1 MLGENTH
8 FKIKVINLIAIVA
21 VIYIYNL
28 NLSLWETTETLKF
41 QETRADM
48 AEKQLTE
55 LESSL
60 DNLVKQYG
68 DKSAAQEISA
78 SVPQSKW
85 KDGVYQGEGAGFA
98 GNILVEVTIENGVIA
113 NIEVLDYGNDDEA
126 YVNMA
131 VGVIDAML
139 ETQSSEVDAVSGATF
154 SSNGIKAAVT
164 AALQE
169 AEGE

>member
-48 AEKQLTE
+48 A
-55 LESSL
+55 
-60 DNLVKQYG
+60 
-68 DKSAAQEISA
+68 
-78 SVPQSKW
+78 
-85 KDGVYQGEGAGFA
+85 
-98 GNILVEVTIENGVIA
+98 
-113 NIEVLDYGNDDEA
+113 
-126 YVNMA
+126 

-154 SSNGIKAAVT
+154 SSNGIKAAV
-164 AALQE
+164 AEALQE

>member
-48 AEKQLTE
+48 A
-55 LESSL
+55 
-60 DNLVKQYG
+60 
-68 DKSAAQEISA
+68 
-78 SVPQSKW
+78 
-85 KDGVYQGEGAGFA
+85 
-98 GNILVEVTIENGVIA
+98 
-113 NIEVLDYGNDDEA
+113 
-126 YVNMA
+126 

-154 SSNGIKAAVT
+154 SSNGIKAAVA

>member
-21 VIYIYNL
+21 VIYVYNL
-28 NLSLWETTETLKF
+28 NLSLWETKEALNV
-41 QETRADM
+41 QEARADM
-48 AEKQLTE
+48 AENQLTE
-55 LESSL
+55 LTDSL
-60 DNLVKQYG
+60 DNLMKQYG
-68 DKSAAQEISA
+68 TKSSDKEATETTVS
-78 SVPQSKW
+78 SKW

-98 GNILVEVTIENGVIA
+98 GNILVEVTVENGVLA

-131 VGVIDAML
+131 VGVIEKML
-139 ETQSSEVDAVSGATF
+139 EAQSAEVDVVSGATF
-154 SSNGIKAAVT
+154 SSNGIKSAVA
-164 AALQE
+164 AALNE